1 MADIR
6 KLFTE
11 KQIELLSCS
20 IHEKPKILVAS
31 GAKRAGKTYIM
42 DIAFLKHM
50 RAYKNKGVSFI
61 LGGATS
67 ATIRRNILNDLED
80 MLGMDI
86 KLNKEQGFE
95 LWGNMI
101 YCFGGSNADSWKA
114 VRGFTAAGAFLNEG
128 TALHDTFVKEV
139 ISRCSYEGA
148 RIFIDT
154 NPENPMHSVKTD
166 YIDKSGQLLSN
177 GRLNIKAFNFTL
189 YDNTFLPKDYV
200 DSIEKATPTGMFY
213 DRDIMGLWVAAEG
226 IVYRD
231 FDYKVH
237 LVDNIATDETVIKYI
252 GGVDFGYE
260 HFGSI
265 VVIALTNKGNYYL
278 VEEIAEQ
285 HRYIEWWKEKALELQ
300 RKYFGIKFYCD
311 TARPEYIDYL
321 LKSDG
326 ENGRVEALKADK
338 SVLEGIQN
346 VGSLLK
352 QHKLFFIRNKFKKG
366 LQEMYLYTWSDKVDD
381 EKVKKENDDV
391 LDALRYAVMGFIQGD
406 LFSFD

>member
-20 IHEKPKILVAS
+20 IHDKPKILVVS

-50 RAYKNKGVSFI
+50 RAYKDKGVSFI

-166 YIDKSGQLLSN
+166 YIDKSGQLLSD
-177 GRLNIKAFNFTL
+177 GRLNIKAFDFTL
-189 YDNTFLPKDYV
+189 YDNTFLPRDYV
-200 DSIEKATPTGMFY
+200 DSIEKATPSGMFY

-237 LVDNIATDETVIKYI
+237 LVDNIATDETVIKYV

-265 VVIALTNKGNYYL
+265 VVIALTDKGNYYL

-326 ENGRVEALKADK
+326 ENRRVEALKANK

-352 QHKLFFIRNKFKKG
+352 QHKLFFIRDKFKKG

>member
-50 RAYKNKGVSFI
+50 RAYKDKGVSFI
-61 LGGATS
+61 IGGATS

-326 ENGRVEALKADK
+326 ENGRVEALKANK

>member
-20 IHEKPKILVAS
+20 IHDKPKILVVS

-50 RAYKNKGVSFI
+50 RAYKDKGVSFI

-80 MLGMDI
+80 MLGVDI

-166 YIDKSGQLLSN
+166 YIDKSGQLLSD
-177 GRLNIKAFNFTL
+177 GRLNIKAFDFTL
-189 YDNTFLPKDYV
+189 YDNTFLPRDYV
-200 DSIEKATPTGMFY
+200 DSIEKATPSGMFY

-237 LVDNIATDETVIKYI
+237 LVDNIATDETVIKYV

-265 VVIALTNKGNYYL
+265 VVIALTDKGNYYL

-326 ENGRVEALKADK
+326 ENRRVEALKANK

-352 QHKLFFIRNKFKKG
+352 QHKLFFIRDKFKKG

>member
-20 IHEKPKILVAS
+20 IYDKPKILIAS
-31 GAKRAGKTYIM
+31 GAKRAGKTHIV
-42 DIAFLKHM
+42 DIAFLEHM
-50 RAYKNKGVSFI
+50 RAYKDKGVSFI

-166 YIDKSGQLLSN
+166 YIDKSGQLLSD
-177 GRLNIKAFNFTL
+177 GRLNIKAFDFTL

-200 DSIEKATPTGMFY
+200 DSIEKTTPSGMFY

-231 FDYKVH
+231 FDYKIH
-237 LVDNIATDETVIKYI
+237 LVDNIATDETVIKYV

-265 VVIALTNKGNYYL
+265 VVIALTDKGNYYL

-326 ENGRVEALKADK
+326 ENRRVEALKANK

-352 QHKLFFIRNKFKKG
+352 QHKLFFIRDKFKKG

-391 LDALRYAVMGFIQGD
+391 LDALRYAVVGFVQGD

>member
-80 MLGMDI
+80 MLGVDI

-326 ENGRVEALKADK
+326 ENGRVEALKANK

>member
-20 IHEKPKILVAS
+20 IHDKPKILVAS

-50 RAYKNKGVSFI
+50 RAYKDKGVSFI

-166 YIDKSGQLLSN
+166 YIDKSGQLLSD
-177 GRLNIKAFNFTL
+177 GRLNIKAFDFTL

-200 DSIEKATPTGMFY
+200 DSIEKATPSGMFY

-237 LVDNIATDETVIKYI
+237 LVDNIATDETVIKYV

-265 VVIALTNKGNYYL
+265 VVIALTDKGNYYL

-326 ENGRVEALKADK
+326 ENRRVEALKANK

-352 QHKLFFIRNKFKKG
+352 QHKLFFIRDKFKKG

-381 EKVKKENDDV
+381 EKVKKENDDA